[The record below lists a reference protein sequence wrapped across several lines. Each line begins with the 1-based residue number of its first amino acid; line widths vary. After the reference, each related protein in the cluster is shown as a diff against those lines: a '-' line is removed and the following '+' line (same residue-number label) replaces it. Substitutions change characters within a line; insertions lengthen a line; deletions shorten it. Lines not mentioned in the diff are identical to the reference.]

1 MVMSKKVNE
10 LFEARTNCNPIF
22 TLGSAC
28 QTRQTDLNLKIG
40 PAWFVLI
47 SNLEYLKLRE
57 SIEMY
62 KFKLL
67 WQYRPCKRAFSF
79 VVATNFGVTY
89 IVTTYGIS
97 LIVATYGI
105 PWEVWWRGCCCVVH
119 SLCYV
124 HSVYIQ
130 WLWRRYFQIGYYGH
144 LEMYAVTFSC
154 GEEATGIT
162 RYLTGCVQSFQYLII
177 LSARSCT
184 NIATY
189 RIFILYVLLNS
200 YFLKGVSKVVWFLFI

>member
-1 MVMSKKVNE
+1 MIISNKVHE
-10 LFEARTNCNPIF
+10 LLEDSTIYNPSF
-22 TLGSAC
+22 TLGSAG

-57 SIEMY
+57 SIKMY

-79 VVATNFGVTY
+79 VVATNFGVTYIVTTYGISY

-130 WLWRRYFQIGYYGH
+130 WRWRRYFQIGYYGH
-144 LEMYAVTFSC
+144 LDMYAVTFSC
-154 GEEATGIT
+154 GKEATGIT

-189 RIFILYVLLNS
+189 RIFILEITL
-200 YFLKGVSKVVWFLFI
+200 